1 MEPVYAWRHEKS
13 TTESPF
19 PGGPSGQ
26 ALFRMFGAEK
36 LKKSAA
42 KTVTYKDAGRIS
54 AGARSMVSLMAGI
67 GLFNGFADSGS
78 FSPGEGMTVGQAAVM
93 TENVIVDLINR

>member
-1 MEPVYAWRHEKS
+1 
-13 TTESPF
+13 
-19 PGGPSGQ
+19 
-26 ALFRMFGAEK
+26 
-36 LKKSAA
+36 
-42 KTVTYKDAGRIS
+42 
-54 AGARSMVSLMAGI
+54 MVSLMAGI